1 MTSQQIGERISKI
14 AQGGMLPRD
23 LETAQ
28 ALWVIAQQLA
38 LMNERQK

>member
-1 MTSQQIGERISKI
+1 MNSQQIGERITKI
-14 AQGGMLPRD
+14 PQGGTMSQE
-23 LETAQ
+23 LEIAQ

>member
-1 MTSQQIGERISKI
+1 MNSQQIGERISKI
-14 AQGGMLPRD
+14 ATGGTLPHE
-23 LETAQ
+23 LEVAQ